1 MDTQKETFSY
11 TYSARQQDE
20 VRKIY
25 NLYMTKEENSIE
37 KLKRLDRSAT
47 RIAGVVSVTVGTIG
61 FLVIAV
67 GMCYM
72 MLWSNYSLMGL
83 VIAVPGLVATIAAR
97 PLYRLI
103 VAKRRKKIAPEVLKL
118 CNELM
123 K

>member
-1 MDTQKETFSY
+1 MNTQKETYSY
-11 TYSARQQDE
+11 TYSAKQQDE

-25 NLYMTKEENSIE
+25 DQYIPKEENSVE

-47 RIAGVVSVTVGTIG
+47 GIAAAISIAAGTIG
-61 FLVIAV
+61 FLVLAV

-83 VIAVPGLVATIAAR
+83 VIAAPGLAAVIAAR

>member
-1 MDTQKETFSY
+1 MQNETYSY
-11 TYSARQQDE
+11 TYSAKQQDE
-20 VRKIY
+20 VRKIRDQY
-25 NLYMTKEENSIE
+25 IPKEENSIE

-47 RIAGVVSVTVGTIG
+47 KIAAVISIVLGTIG
-61 FLVIAV
+61 FLVLAV

-72 MLWSNYSLMGL
+72 MLWSDYSLMGL
-83 VIAVPGLVATIAAR
+83 VIAIPGLVAAIVAR
-97 PLYRLI
+97 PLYRYI